1 MVVTSNAMRAIEL
14 AQMKARLGRTDAVA
28 YVLVGVSD
36 DVARLP
42 DRAGTSR
49 RSGREGPRRDPR
61 LVSRRAA
68 AEAQDPRGE
77 LRGGHWV
84 ELVRLR
90 AAFRGHS
97 VVWATVSPAYGAHV
111 PGERLRVVR
120 DATRWDRLGAARPAP
135 LRAPG
140 APLAERP
147 DVVVSTGALP
157 GFFAVLLGKRLGART
172 VWVDSIANVEE
183 LSLRGRS
190 ARRHADLWLTQ
201 WPELARP
208 GGPLYAG
215 TILE

>member
-1 MVVTSNAMRAIEL
+1 MIPAS
-14 AQMKARLGRTDAVA
+14 
-28 YVLVGVSD
+28 S
-36 DVARLP
+36 
-42 DRAGTSR
+42 RAGP
-49 RSGREGPRRDPR
+49 PRRR
-61 LVSRRAA
+61 KILAVSS
-68 AEAQDPRGE
+68 G
-77 LRGGHWV
+77 GGHWV

-120 DATRWDRLGAARPAP
+120 DATRWDRLGAARSALSV
-135 LRAPG
+135 LRVL
-140 APLAERP
+140 LAERP

-183 LSLRGRS
+183 LSLSGRS